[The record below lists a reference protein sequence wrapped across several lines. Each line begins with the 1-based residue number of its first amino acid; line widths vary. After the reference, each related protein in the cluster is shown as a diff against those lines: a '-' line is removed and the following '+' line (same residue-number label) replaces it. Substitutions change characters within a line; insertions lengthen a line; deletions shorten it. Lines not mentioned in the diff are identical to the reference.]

1 MAKRRTRIDIIHDIL
16 GAIRQKGGRIKPTH
30 LLYKANLSYQLLAEY
45 LKELEEKK
53 LVTEEEVG
61 KKKSIKKEIV
71 LTEKGFEFISQYEKM
86 KEFQE
91 SFGL

>member
-1 MAKRRTRIDIIHDIL
+1 MGKRRTRIDIISDIL
-16 GAIRQKGGRIKPTH
+16 SAIRQKGGRIKPTH

-45 LKELEEKK
+45 LKELEEKQ
-53 LVTEEEVG
+53 LVAEEDVE
-61 KKKSIKKEIV
+61 KKKALKKEVV
-71 LTEKGFEFISQYEKM
+71 LTDKGYEFLGQYQKM

>member
-1 MAKRRTRIDIIHDIL
+1 MAI
-16 GAIRQKGGRIKPTH
+16 QNKGGRIKPTH

-45 LKELEEKK
+45 LKELEEKS
-53 LVTEEEVG
+53 LIVEEEVG
-61 KKKSIKKEIV
+61 KKKSAKKEIV
-71 LTEKGFEFISQYEKM
+71 LTEKGFDFLGQYQKM